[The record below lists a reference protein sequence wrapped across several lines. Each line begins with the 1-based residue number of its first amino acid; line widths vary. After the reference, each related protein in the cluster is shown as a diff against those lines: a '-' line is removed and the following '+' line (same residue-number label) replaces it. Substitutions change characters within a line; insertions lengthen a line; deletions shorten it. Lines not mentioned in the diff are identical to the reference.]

1 MQMLK
6 LRTIRSGV
14 SFGEKDVILVVT
26 FQFENRWPSTSND
39 LGSTETTL
47 KVTVHTY
54 GAARVQHFPHSVCR
68 LQQNIN
74 GVYVGEYM
82 IGW

>member
-26 FQFENRWPSTSND
+26 FQFENR
-39 LGSTETTL
+39 
-47 KVTVHTY
+47 
-54 GAARVQHFPHSVCR
+54 
-68 LQQNIN
+68 
-74 GVYVGEYM
+74 
-82 IGW
+82 